1 MDLEPESPSF
11 SAIAGARRE
20 PDGRLARTSRHCTAD
35 DRRNNDMAEFD
46 KAKVLLI
53 EDDDLSRKLLREI
66 LKEAGFLEFREA
78 SSGEAGLTIA
88 KYFQPDVI
96 CLDNQM
102 PGKSGLEMLG
112 EFKTACPKSSVLMV
126 TSSNDKE
133 TVLACIAAGAR
144 GYILKPFSA
153 LKLVKLVEGVLAKQK
168 VAI

>member
-1 MDLEPESPSF
+1 
-11 SAIAGARRE
+11 
-20 PDGRLARTSRHCTAD
+20 
-35 DRRNNDMAEFD
+35 MAEFD

-153 LKLVKLVEGVLAKQK
+153 LKLVKLVEGVLAKQM